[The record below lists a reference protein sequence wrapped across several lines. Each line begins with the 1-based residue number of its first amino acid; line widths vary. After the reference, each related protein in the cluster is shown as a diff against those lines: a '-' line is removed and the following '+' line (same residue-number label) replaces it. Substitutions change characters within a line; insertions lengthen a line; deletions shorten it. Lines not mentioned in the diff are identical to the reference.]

1 MRKTKKETRILEK
14 KNNDYLRPIRT
25 KHLRMEK
32 HLFKLLILMCL
43 LSACNKEKEINRAK
57 VIYEKGVKCEEANQV
72 DSAAIYYRT
81 AINLLKG
88 TNEYELLGEY
98 YNQLGNILSRNNNF
112 IRARYIHQ
120 QALKSSENLKDKTLA
135 SKSLRGISRD
145 FLIDGKPDSALIYL
159 IKASKLTNKIKN
171 AEEISRIHNNL
182 STTYCELG
190 MLEKALYHN
199 GIAIKLAKDS
209 LNIYKNF
216 AARGKLL
223 LEKNQ
228 FDSASYY
235 CLLGSKSE
243 EIYTKATCYY
253 LLAQINAQTQN
264 SDSSKYTK
272 KYQVLLNE
280 INERNKSEA
289 LSQVE
294 YTHELN
300 QSQYASKLKL
310 IGWISLIIIIV
321 LPIVIFLIRRLRDKH
336 NKLKNYRLVIKNHRD
351 RIKILQDS
359 LKEVQEICGGVE
371 EQKIKKE
378 NLEKEIEKINDSI
391 IKVINNSA
399 NASVKS
405 FAATK
410 VYQNAKQFF
419 IDNKDKPEK
428 EKAKLAPAERD
439 KFLNT
444 LSVSFRVFINLLEE
458 EISLGK
464 DESVSCCLSK
474 LKFDLDEC
482 CILTNRT
489 SSSLRTE
496 KSRIK
501 GKFKLCFNN
510 DKLFELIFISLK

>member
-98 YNQLGNILSRNNNF
+98 YNQLGNVLYMNNNYN
-112 IRARYIHQ
+112 RALEIHK
-120 QALKSSENLKDKTLA
+120 QAFKYSDKLEDKTLA
-135 SKSLRGISRD
+135 SKSLRGISKD
-145 FLIDGKPDSALIYL
+145 FILIERYDSALIYL
-159 IKASKLTNKIKN
+159 TQATKLTKAIQDK
-171 AEEISRIHNNL
+171 EEIAHIHNNL
-182 STTYCELG
+182 AVVYSEIG
-190 MLEKALYHN
+190 SLEEAIKHN
-199 GIAIKLAKDS
+199 TLAIKLAQDS
-209 LNIYKNF
+209 LNIFKNIST
-216 AARGKLL
+216 RGKLFI
-223 LEKNQ
+223 KKGQ
-228 FDSASYY
+228 YDSAMYY
-235 CLLGSKSE
+235 CLLGSKSKD
-243 EIYTKATCYY
+243 IYTKASCYQK
-253 LLAQINAQTQN
+253 LAYIAAITK
-264 SDSSKYTK
+264 SIDSSRYIKQ
-272 KYQVLLNE
+272 YQILLDT
-280 INERNKSEA
+280 INERNRSEA
-289 LSQVE
+289 LSQSE

-300 QSQYASKLKL
+300 QFQHAGKLKL
-310 IGWISLIIIIV
+310 ISWISLIIIIV

-371 EQKIKKE
+371 EQKTKKE

>member
-88 TNEYELLGEY
+88 TNEYELLSEY
-98 YNQLGNILSRNNNF
+98 YNQLGNLLLINNNF
-112 IRARYIHQ
+112 IRARHIHQ
-120 QALKSSENLKDKTLA
+120 QALKCSENLKDKTLT
-135 SKSLRGISRD
+135 SKSLRGLSRD
-145 FLIDGKPDSALIYL
+145 FLIDSQPDSAIIYL
-159 IKASKLTNKIKN
+159 KKALKLTDQVRNK
-171 AEEISRIHNNL
+171 EEISRLHNNL
-182 STTYCELG
+182 ANVYCELG
-190 MLEKALYHN
+190 ILDKALYHN
-199 GIAIKLAKDS
+199 TIAINLSKDS
-209 LNIYKNF
+209 ISLYANYSV
-216 AARGKLL
+216 RGTLFM
-223 LEKNQ
+223 EKEQ
-228 FDSASYY
+228 FDSAIHY

-243 EIYTKATCYY
+243 NLYTKASCYY
-253 LLAQINAQTQN
+253 LLAQTHAKLHNA
-264 SDSSKYTK
+264 DSSKYNK
-272 KYQVLLNE
+272 KYQILLNTL
-280 INERNKSEA
+280 NERNKSEA